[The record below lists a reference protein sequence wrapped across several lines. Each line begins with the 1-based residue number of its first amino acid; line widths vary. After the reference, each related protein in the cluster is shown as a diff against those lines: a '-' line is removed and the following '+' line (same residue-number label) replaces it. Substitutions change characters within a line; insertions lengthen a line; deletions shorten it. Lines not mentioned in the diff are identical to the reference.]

1 MVQHGKTMMQ
11 HNEIVKI
18 MGQITNGLG
27 VVGVV
32 PNGSFAKVVVFFHR
46 EGDEKKEFVTM
57 VTPNG
62 IVFGNLMP

>member
-1 MVQHGKTMMQ
+1 
-11 HNEIVKI
+11 